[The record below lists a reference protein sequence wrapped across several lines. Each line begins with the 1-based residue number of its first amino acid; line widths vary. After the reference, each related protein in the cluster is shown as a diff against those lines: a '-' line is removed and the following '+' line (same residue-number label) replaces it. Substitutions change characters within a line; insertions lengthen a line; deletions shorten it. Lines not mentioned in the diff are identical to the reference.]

1 MGTLDRRGQ
10 EAEATDNV
18 QRGRGTELPR
28 MRSLVLV
35 ASGRQLVAGVEE
47 SASFFLS
54 FSFSSFAFSVLSAFL
69 GGHERVAGPVPQ
81 V

>member
-1 MGTLDRRGQ
+1 
-10 EAEATDNV
+10 
-18 QRGRGTELPR
+18 

-35 ASGRQLVAGVEE
+35 AGGKQLVAGVEE